1 MCTLTWGY
9 STDGYHLHFN
19 RDESRLRA
27 RGTLPSLQSQNDVS
41 FLAPTDP
48 EAQGTWI
55 LCNEYGLSVCLLNN
69 YVDITSID
77 GIRSRGLLV
86 RDLSCAQ
93 TIDEA
98 LSRIR
103 AENISHY
110 SPFDAFLFDRT
121 AVCEISWNGQKLALN
136 PMAQQSFKSSSGVDT
151 ENVLHGREQQFQT
164 TLKDI
169 PSLRA
174 YHRSHL
180 PSKSSYSVC
189 MHRED
194 ARTQSYTEITIS
206 KDAATMLYTDGPP
219 CSTPL
224 GNELSLPLTTR
235 S

>member
-9 STDGYHLHFN
+9 SANGYHLHFN

-27 RGTLPSLQSQNDVS
+27 KGSPPSLQSQNGVS
-41 FLAPTDP
+41 FLAPTDSQ
-48 EAQGTWI
+48 AQGTWI
-55 LCNEYGLSVCLLNN
+55 LCNQHGLSVCLLNN
-69 YVDITSID
+69 YVDITPVD

-98 LSRIR
+98 ISRIR
-103 AENISHY
+103 AEDISHY
-110 SPFDAFLFDRT
+110 SPFNAFLFDRE
-121 AVCEISWNGQKLALN
+121 AACEISWNGQKLVIN
-136 PMAQQSFKSSSGVDT
+136 PMTRQSFKSSSGVDT
-151 ENVLHGREQQFQT
+151 EKVIEGRRQQFQT
-164 TLKDI
+164 TPKDI
-169 PSLRA
+169 PSLRE

-194 ARTQSYTEITIS
+194 ARTQSYTEIVVANDI
-206 KDAATMLYTDGPP
+206 ATMLYTDGPP
-219 CSTPL
+219 CSASL
-224 GNELSLPLTTR
+224 ANEFTLSLVT